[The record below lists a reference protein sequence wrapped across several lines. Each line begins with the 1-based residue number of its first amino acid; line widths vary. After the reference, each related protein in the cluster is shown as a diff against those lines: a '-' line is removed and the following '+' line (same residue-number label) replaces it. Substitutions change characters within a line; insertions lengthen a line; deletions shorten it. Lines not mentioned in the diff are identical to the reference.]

1 MKKRLV
7 IECILAVDRSESSS
21 AHSVCKFRGNP
32 TEGRLQASRQ
42 SQRTKGKR
50 HMLRGAGLVAISSI
64 LWASLAFAENAPG
77 VTATEIKVGGTF
89 PFSGPVSSVGT
100 TGKGLLAYIT
110 YLNERGGVGGRK
122 VNYIALDD
130 AYSPPKAVEQIRRLV
145 ESDEI
150 AFLFSQL
157 GTPSTAA
164 TAKYLA
170 ARKVPSIAILSGA
183 NAFTQYRDYP
193 YITTAL
199 PSFDTEGRI
208 YAKYLKKELLPNA
221 KIAILYQND
230 DLGKGYVA
238 AFKAVFGDDFA
249 RRTVVASY
257 ELSEPTIESHI
268 VNFKSAQVEALF
280 IAGTGKFAA
289 QAIRRSREIG
299 WKPLTIIN
307 LPSGSTGGTIVPA
320 GVENSIG
327 VVSGTY
333 SKDPND
339 PKWANDRDMANYRA
353 IFAKY
358 LSGADIADT
367 GYLIGYRQGMLLE
380 QLLKQCGDDLSR
392 ENILKQARNFKD
404 LVLPTTLPGIKVNT
418 NETNSKAWTQL
429 QLQRWTGST
438 WELFG
443 EVLDG
448 DSN

>member
-1 MKKRLV
+1 
-7 IECILAVDRSESSS
+7 
-21 AHSVCKFRGNP
+21 
-32 TEGRLQASRQ
+32 
-42 SQRTKGKR
+42 
-50 HMLRGAGLVAISSI
+50 MLRRLMSLTIAATLWSSVAI
-64 LWASLAFAENAPG
+64 AENAPG
-77 VTATEIKVGGTF
+77 VSATEVKIGGTF

-100 TGKGLLAYIT
+100 VGKGLLAYVS
-110 YLNERGGVGGRK
+110 YLNDSGGVGGRK
-122 VNYIALDD
+122 INYISLDD

-183 NAFTQYRDYP
+183 NAFAQFRDYP

-208 YAKYLKKELLPNA
+208 YAKYLKKVLSPTA
-221 KIAILYQND
+221 KVALLYQND
-230 DLGKGYVA
+230 DLGKGYLN
-238 AFKAVFGDDFA
+238 AFKAVFGEDFA
-249 RRTVVASY
+249 RRVVLSSY

-268 VNFKSAQVEALF
+268 VNFKSAGAEALF
-280 IAGTGKFAA
+280 IAGTGRFAA
-289 QAIRRSREIG
+289 QAIRRSNEIG

-307 LPSGSTGGTIVPA
+307 FPSGSTAGTIVPA
-320 GVENSIG
+320 GVNNSVG
-327 VVSGTY
+327 VVTGTF
-333 SKDPND
+333 SKDPGD
-339 PKWANDRDMANYRA
+339 PKWNDDPDMANYRA

-358 LSGADIADT
+358 LPGADIADT

-380 QLLKQCGDDLSR
+380 QLLRQCGEDLSR
-392 ENILKQARNFKD
+392 ENILRQARNFRD
-404 LVLPTTLPGIKVNT
+404 LVLPTVLPGIKINT

-438 WELFG
+438 
-443 EVLDG
+443 
-448 DSN
+448 

>member
-1 MKKRLV
+1 
-7 IECILAVDRSESSS
+7 
-21 AHSVCKFRGNP
+21 
-32 TEGRLQASRQ
+32 
-42 SQRTKGKR
+42 
-50 HMLRGAGLVAISSI
+50 MLKWAGIVALTSTM
-64 LWASLAFAENAPG
+64 WASLAFAENAPS

-100 TGKGLLAYIT
+100 TGKGLLAYVS
-110 YLNERGGVGGRK
+110 YLNEKGGVGGRK
-122 VNYIALDD
+122 INYIALDD

-183 NAFTQYRDYP
+183 NAFAQFRDFP

-199 PSFDTEGRI
+199 TSFDTEGRI
-208 YAKYLKKELLPNA
+208 YAKYLKKELPPNA

-230 DLGKGYVA
+230 DLGKGYLA
-238 AFKAVFGDDFA
+238 AFKAVFGDDFS
-249 RRTVVASY
+249 RRIVSSSY

-268 VNFKSAQVEALF
+268 VNYKSVQAEALF

-289 QAIRRSREIG
+289 QAIRRSKEIG
-299 WKPLTIIN
+299 WKPLTMIN
-307 LPSGSTGGTIVPA
+307 FASSSAAGTIVPA
-320 GVENSIG
+320 GVENAIG
-327 VVSGTY
+327 VVTGTY
-333 SKDPND
+333 SKDPSD
-339 PKWANDRDMANYRA
+339 PKWTNDPDMANYRTF
-353 IFAKY
+353 FAKY
-358 LSGADIADT
+358 LPGADIADT

-380 QLLKQCGDDLSR
+380 QLLKQCGNDLSR
-392 ENILKQARNFKD
+392 ENVLKQARNFRD
-404 LVLPTTLPGIKVNT
+404 LALPTALPGIKINT
-418 NETNSKAWTQL
+418 NENNSRAWTQL
-429 QLQRWTGST
+429 QLQRWNGSS

-448 DSN
+448 SSD

>member
-1 MKKRLV
+1 
-7 IECILAVDRSESSS
+7 
-21 AHSVCKFRGNP
+21 
-32 TEGRLQASRQ
+32 
-42 SQRTKGKR
+42 
-50 HMLRGAGLVAISSI
+50 MLRRLMSLTIAATLWSSVAI
-64 LWASLAFAENAPG
+64 AENAPG
-77 VTATEIKVGGTF
+77 VSATEVKIGGTF

-100 TGKGLLAYIT
+100 VGKGLLAYVS
-110 YLNERGGVGGRK
+110 YLNDSGGVGGRK
-122 VNYIALDD
+122 INYISLDD

-183 NAFTQYRDYP
+183 NAFAQFRDYP

-208 YAKYLKKELLPNA
+208 YAKYLKKVLSPTA
-221 KIAILYQND
+221 KVALLYQND
-230 DLGKGYVA
+230 DLGKGYLN
-238 AFKAVFGDDFA
+238 AFKAVFGEDFA
-249 RRTVVASY
+249 RRVVLSSY

-268 VNFKSAQVEALF
+268 VNFKSAGAEALF
-280 IAGTGKFAA
+280 IAGTGRFAA
-289 QAIRRSREIG
+289 QAIRRSNEIG

-307 LPSGSTGGTIVPA
+307 FPSGSTAGTIVPA
-320 GVENSIG
+320 GVNNSVG
-327 VVSGTY
+327 VVTGTF
-333 SKDPND
+333 SKDPGD
-339 PKWANDRDMANYRA
+339 PKWNDDPDMANYRA

-358 LSGADIADT
+358 LPGADIADT

-380 QLLKQCGDDLSR
+380 QLLRQCGEDLSR
-392 ENILKQARNFKD
+392 ENILRQARNFRD
-404 LVLPTTLPGIKVNT
+404 LVLPTVLPGIKINT

-438 WELFG
+438 WELIG

-448 DSN
+448 DSE

>member
-1 MKKRLV
+1 
-7 IECILAVDRSESSS
+7 
-21 AHSVCKFRGNP
+21 
-32 TEGRLQASRQ
+32 
-42 SQRTKGKR
+42 
-50 HMLRGAGLVAISSI
+50 MLKWAGLVAVTSA

-100 TGKGLLAYIT
+100 TGKGLLAYVS
-110 YLNERGGVGGRK
+110 YLNDKGGVGGRK
-122 VNYIALDD
+122 INYIALDD

-183 NAFTQYRDYP
+183 NAFAQFRDFP

-208 YAKYLKKELLPNA
+208 YAKYLKKVLPPNA
-221 KIAILYQND
+221 KIAVLYQND
-230 DLGKGYVA
+230 DFGKGYLA
-238 AFKAVFGDDFA
+238 AFKTVFGDDFS
-249 RRTVVASY
+249 RRIVSSSY

-268 VNFKSAQVEALF
+268 VNYKSAQAEALF

-289 QAIRRSREIG
+289 QAIRRSKEIG

-307 LPSGSTGGTIVPA
+307 FPSGSTAGTIVPA
-320 GVENSIG
+320 GVDNAIG
-327 VVSGTY
+327 VVTGTF
-333 SKDPND
+333 SKDPTD
-339 PKWANDRDMANYRA
+339 PKWANDPDILNYRA
-353 IFAKY
+353 IMAKY
-358 LSGADIADT
+358 LPGADIADT

-380 QLLKQCGDDLSR
+380 QLLRQCADDLSR

-404 LVLPTTLPGIKVNT
+404 LVLPTALPGIKINT
-418 NETNSKAWTQL
+418 NETNSKTWTQL

-448 DSN
+448 SSD

>member
-1 MKKRLV
+1 
-7 IECILAVDRSESSS
+7 
-21 AHSVCKFRGNP
+21 
-32 TEGRLQASRQ
+32 
-42 SQRTKGKR
+42 
-50 HMLRGAGLVAISSI
+50 MLRRLMSLTIAATLWSSVAI
-64 LWASLAFAENAPG
+64 AENAPG
-77 VTATEIKVGGTF
+77 VSATEVKIGGTF

-100 TGKGLLAYIT
+100 VGKGLLAYVS
-110 YLNERGGVGGRK
+110 YLNDSGGVGGRK
-122 VNYIALDD
+122 INYISLDD

-183 NAFTQYRDYP
+183 NAFAQFRDYP

-208 YAKYLKKELLPNA
+208 YAKYLKKVLSPTA
-221 KIAILYQND
+221 KVALLYQND
-230 DLGKGYVA
+230 DLGKGYLN
-238 AFKAVFGDDFA
+238 AFKAVFGEDFA
-249 RRTVVASY
+249 RRVVLSSY

-268 VNFKSAQVEALF
+268 VNFKSAGAEALF
-280 IAGTGKFAA
+280 IAGTGRFAA
-289 QAIRRSREIG
+289 QAIRRSNEIG

-307 LPSGSTGGTIVPA
+307 FPSGSTAGTIVPA
-320 GVENSIG
+320 GVNNSVG
-327 VVSGTY
+327 VVTGTF
-333 SKDPND
+333 SKDPGD
-339 PKWANDRDMANYRA
+339 PKWNDDPDMANYRA

-358 LSGADIADT
+358 LPGADIADT

-380 QLLKQCGDDLSR
+380 QLLRQCGEDLSR
-392 ENILKQARNFKD
+392 ENILRQARNFRD
-404 LVLPTTLPGIKVNT
+404 LVLPTVLPGIKINT

-438 WELFG
+438 WEL
-443 EVLDG
+443 G
-448 DSN
+448 DSE

>member
-1 MKKRLV
+1 MMKR
-7 IECILAVDRSESSS
+7 
-21 AHSVCKFRGNP
+21 
-32 TEGRLQASRQ
+32 
-42 SQRTKGKR
+42 
-50 HMLRGAGLVAISSI
+50 AGLVTVTSI
-64 LWASLAFAENAPG
+64 LWASLALAENAPG

-89 PFSGPVSSVGT
+89 PFSGPVSSVGS
-100 TGKGLLAYIT
+100 TGKGLVAYVR
-110 YLNERGGVGGRK
+110 YLNEKGGVGGRK

-150 AFLFSQL
+150 AFLYSQL

-183 NAFTQYRDYP
+183 NAFTQFRDYP

-208 YAKYLKKELLPNA
+208 YARYLKKMLSPEA

-230 DLGKGYVA
+230 DFGKGYVA

-249 RRTVVASY
+249 RRTVLASY

-268 VNFKSAQVEALF
+268 VNFKSAQAEALF

-289 QAIRRSREIG
+289 QSIRRSKEIG
-299 WKPLTIIN
+299 WKPITIIN
-307 LPSGSTGGTIVPA
+307 FASASAAGTIVPA
-320 GVENSIG
+320 GVENAIG
-327 VVSGTY
+327 VISGTY
-333 SKDPND
+333 SKDPTD
-339 PKWANDRDMANYRA
+339 PKWTNDPDIVNYRA
-353 IFAKY
+353 VFTKY
-358 LSGADIADT
+358 LAGADIADT

-380 QLLKQCGDDLSR
+380 QLLRQCGDNLSR

-404 LVLPTTLPGIKVNT
+404 LVLPTALPGIKINT

-429 QLQRWTGST
+429 QLQRWTGSS

-448 DSN
+448 DSD

>member
-1 MKKRLV
+1 MMKRARLV
-7 IECILAVDRSESSS
+7 AV
-21 AHSVCKFRGNP
+21 A
-32 TEGRLQASRQ
+32 
-42 SQRTKGKR
+42 
-50 HMLRGAGLVAISSI
+50 SI
-64 LWASLAFAENAPG
+64 LWTSLALAENAPG

-89 PFSGPVSSVGT
+89 PFSGPVSSVGS
-100 TGKGLLAYIT
+100 TGKGLVAYVS
-110 YLNERGGVGGRK
+110 YLNEKGGVGGRK

-183 NAFTQYRDYP
+183 NAFTQFRDYP

-199 PSFDTEGRI
+199 PSFETEGRI
-208 YAKYLKKELLPNA
+208 YARYLKKVLPPDA

-230 DLGKGYVA
+230 DFGKGYVA

-249 RRTVVASY
+249 RRTVLASY

-268 VNFKSAQVEALF
+268 VNFKSAQAEALF

-289 QAIRRSREIG
+289 QSIRRSKEIG
-299 WKPLTIIN
+299 WKPITIIN
-307 LPSGSTGGTIVPA
+307 FASASAAGTIVPA
-320 GVENSIG
+320 GVENAIG
-327 VVSGTY
+327 VISGTY
-333 SKDPND
+333 SKDPTDPRWTND
-339 PKWANDRDMANYRA
+339 PDIVNYRA
-353 IFAKY
+353 LFTKY
-358 LSGADIADT
+358 LAGADIADT

-380 QLLKQCGDDLSR
+380 QLLRQCGDDLSR

-404 LVLPTTLPGIKVNT
+404 LVLPTALPGIKINT

-429 QLQRWTGST
+429 QLQRWTGSS

-443 EVLDG
+443 EVLEG
-448 DSN
+448 DSD

>member
-1 MKKRLV
+1 
-7 IECILAVDRSESSS
+7 
-21 AHSVCKFRGNP
+21 
-32 TEGRLQASRQ
+32 
-42 SQRTKGKR
+42 
-50 HMLRGAGLVAISSI
+50 MLRRLMSLTIAATLWSSVAI
-64 LWASLAFAENAPG
+64 AENAPG
-77 VTATEIKVGGTF
+77 VSATEVKIGGTF

-100 TGKGLLAYIT
+100 VGKGLLAYVS
-110 YLNERGGVGGRK
+110 YLNDSGGVGGRK
-122 VNYIALDD
+122 INYISLDD

-183 NAFTQYRDYP
+183 NAFAQFRDYP

-208 YAKYLKKELLPNA
+208 YAKYLKKVLSPMA
-221 KIAILYQND
+221 KVALLYQND
-230 DLGKGYVA
+230 DLGKGYLN
-238 AFKAVFGDDFA
+238 AFKAVFGEDFA
-249 RRTVVASY
+249 RRVVLSSY

-268 VNFKSAQVEALF
+268 VNFKSAGAEALF
-280 IAGTGKFAA
+280 IAGTGRFAA
-289 QAIRRSREIG
+289 QAIRRSNEIG

-307 LPSGSTGGTIVPA
+307 FPSGSTAGTIVPA
-320 GVENSIG
+320 GVNNSVG
-327 VVSGTY
+327 VVTGTF
-333 SKDPND
+333 SKDPGD
-339 PKWANDRDMANYRA
+339 PKWNDDPDMANYRA

-358 LSGADIADT
+358 LPGADIADT

-380 QLLKQCGDDLSR
+380 QLLRQCGEDLSR
-392 ENILKQARNFKD
+392 ENILRQARNFRD
-404 LVLPTTLPGIKVNT
+404 LVLPTVLPGIKINT

-438 WELFG
+438 WELIG

-448 DSN
+448 DSE

>member
-1 MKKRLV
+1 
-7 IECILAVDRSESSS
+7 
-21 AHSVCKFRGNP
+21 
-32 TEGRLQASRQ
+32 
-42 SQRTKGKR
+42 
-50 HMLRGAGLVAISSI
+50 MLRGAGLVAISSI
-64 LWASLAFAENAPG
+64 LWVSLAFAENAPG

-100 TGKGLLAYIT
+100 TGKGLLAYVT
-110 YLNERGGVGGRK
+110 YLNEKGGVGGRK

-145 ESDEI
+145 ESDEV

-170 ARKVPSIAILSGA
+170 ARKVPNIAILSGA
-183 NAFTQYRDYP
+183 PAFAQFRDFP
-193 YITTAL
+193 FITTAL
-199 PSFDTEGRI
+199 PSFDTEGHI
-208 YAKYLKKELLPNA
+208 YAKYLKKELSPNA

-230 DLGKGYVA
+230 DLGKGFVA

-249 RRTVVASY
+249 KRIVLASY
-257 ELSEPTIESHI
+257 ELSEPTVESHI
-268 VNFKSAQVEALF
+268 VNFKSANVEALF

-289 QAIRRSREIG
+289 QSIRRSREIG

-307 LPSGSTGGTIVPA
+307 LVSGSTGGTIVPA
-320 GVENSIG
+320 GVENSVG

-333 SKDPND
+333 SKDPKD
-339 PKWANDRDMANYRA
+339 PKWANDPDMANYRA
-353 IFAKY
+353 FFTKY
-358 LSGADIADT
+358 LPGADIADT

-404 LVLPTTLPGIKVNT
+404 LVLPTALPGIKINT
-418 NETNSKAWTQL
+418 NEKNSKAWTQL
-429 QLQRWTGST
+429 QLQRWTGTT

-443 EVLDG
+443 DVLDG
-448 DSN
+448 DSD

>member
-1 MKKRLV
+1 
-7 IECILAVDRSESSS
+7 
-21 AHSVCKFRGNP
+21 
-32 TEGRLQASRQ
+32 
-42 SQRTKGKR
+42 
-50 HMLRGAGLVAISSI
+50 MLKYAGLVAIASI
-64 LWASLAFAENAPG
+64 LWASVAFAENAPG

-100 TGKGLLAYIT
+100 TGKGLLAYIS
-110 YLNERGGVGGRK
+110 YLNDKGGVGGRK
-122 VNYIALDD
+122 INYIALDD

-145 ESDEI
+145 ESEEI

-208 YAKYLKKELLPNA
+208 YAKYLKKVLPPDA

-230 DLGKGYVA
+230 DFGKGYLA
-238 AFKAVFGDDFA
+238 AFKAVFGDDFS
-249 RRTVVASY
+249 RRIVLSSY

-268 VNFKSAQVEALF
+268 VNFKSAQAEALF

-289 QAIRRSREIG
+289 QAIRRSKEIG
-299 WKPLTIIN
+299 WKPITIIN
-307 LPSGSTGGTIVPA
+307 FASGSTAGTIVPA
-320 GVENSIG
+320 GVDNAVG

-333 SKDPND
+333 SKDPTD
-339 PKWANDRDMANYRA
+339 PKWSNDLDIANYRA

-358 LSGADIADT
+358 LPGADIADT
-367 GYLIGYRQGMLLE
+367 GYLIGYRQGILLE
-380 QLLKQCGDDLSR
+380 QLLRQCGNDLAR

-404 LVLPTTLPGIKVNT
+404 LVLPTALPGIKINT
-418 NETNSKAWTQL
+418 NENNSKAWTQL

-448 DSN
+448 DSD

>member
-1 MKKRLV
+1 
-7 IECILAVDRSESSS
+7 
-21 AHSVCKFRGNP
+21 
-32 TEGRLQASRQ
+32 
-42 SQRTKGKR
+42 
-50 HMLRGAGLVAISSI
+50 MLRRLMSLAIAATLWSSVAI
-64 LWASLAFAENAPG
+64 AENAPG
-77 VTATEIKVGGTF
+77 VSATEVKIGGTF

-100 TGKGLLAYIT
+100 VGKGLLAYVS
-110 YLNERGGVGGRK
+110 YLNDSGGVGGRK
-122 VNYIALDD
+122 INYISLDD

-183 NAFTQYRDYP
+183 NAFAQFRDYP

-208 YAKYLKKELLPNA
+208 YAKYLKKVLSPTA
-221 KIAILYQND
+221 KVALLYQND
-230 DLGKGYVA
+230 DLGKGYLN
-238 AFKAVFGDDFA
+238 AFKAVFGEDFA
-249 RRTVVASY
+249 RRVVLSSY

-268 VNFKSAQVEALF
+268 VNFKSAGAEALF
-280 IAGTGKFAA
+280 IAGTGRFAA
-289 QAIRRSREIG
+289 QAIRRSNEIG

-307 LPSGSTGGTIVPA
+307 FPSGSTAGTIVPA
-320 GVENSIG
+320 GVNNSVG
-327 VVSGTY
+327 VVTGTF
-333 SKDPND
+333 SKDPGD
-339 PKWANDRDMANYRA
+339 PKWNDDPDMANYRA

-358 LSGADIADT
+358 LPGADIADT

-380 QLLKQCGDDLSR
+380 QLLRQCGEDLSR
-392 ENILKQARNFKD
+392 ENILRQARNFRD
-404 LVLPTTLPGIKVNT
+404 LVLPTVLPGIKINT

-438 WELFG
+438 WELIG

-448 DSN
+448 DSE